1 MNGLTLKHLRY
12 LAALAKHGHFA
23 KAAEACAVSQPAL
36 SLQIKQLEDLAGVP
50 LAERTTRRV
59 QLTATGELIAAR
71 ARDILLMVEEIGDV
85 LRASR
90 GDLVGRFR
98 LGMIPTIA
106 PYLLPEVVLRLTKVF
121 PLLDIDLRE
130 TVTPIIV
137 QELKDGCIDA
147 AIVALPIGEPELTEL
162 HLVSESFV
170 LVRPSKDVEKPIPN
184 TQALQEMKL
193 LLLEE
198 GHCFRSQALSFCEV
212 RPENY
217 RNIMN
222 GSSLTT
228 LVQLVASGVG
238 VTLIPEMAARVE
250 ANMAQVCLC
259 HFPAP
264 QPSRDIGMI
273 WRRTSPLEP
282 QILALS
288 DVIRDAAVCLQNRNM
303 VDDGRNCRRRTSNDA
318 D

>member
-1 MNGLTLKHLRY
+1 MLMIGLTLRHLRY
-12 LAALAKHGHFA
+12 LSALAEHGHFA

-36 SLQIKQLEDLAGVP
+36 SLQIKQLEELAGVP

-59 QLTATGELIAAR
+59 QLTATGKLVAERAR
-71 ARDILLMVEEIGDV
+71 AVLRMVDEIGDV
-85 LRASR
+85 LRASQ
-90 GDLVGRFR
+90 GDLVGPFR
-98 LGMIPTIA
+98 LGVIPTIA
-106 PYLLPEVVLRLTKVF
+106 PYLLPEVMKRLSRQF

-130 TVTPIIV
+130 TVTPTLV
-137 QELKDGCIDA
+137 AELKEGHVDA
-147 AIVALPIGEPELTEL
+147 AIVALPISEPELAEL

-170 LVRPSKDVEKPIPN
+170 LVRPSEDSEKPVPN
-184 TQALQEMKL
+184 AQALQKMKL

-238 VTLIPEMAARVE
+238 VTLIPEMAARLE
-250 ANMAQVCLC
+250 ATMAQVSLC
-259 HFPAP
+259 RFANP

-273 WRRTSPLEP
+273 WRRTSPLAP

-288 DVIRDAAVCLQNRNM
+288 EVVRDAAKYLQEP
-303 VDDGRNCRRRTSNDA
+303 
-318 D
+318 